1 MNNKSEYEHKLDE
14 YLIPLILNKNKVKIL
29 EFGVQNGISTKKFL
43 EVCEKND
50 GKLYSA
56 DIIDCSKL
64 FDNRRW
70 KFIKSRDDNF
80 QLIKSII
87 PEKIDVIYLDSLHEA
102 SHIQKIFYAYYQL
115 LNVNGY
121 FFIDDISHLP
131 YLKNKSRNNFYCEI
145 NNKETFEEILNI
157 YDSNV
162 DNFDLNFTFISS
174 GLAIIKKKTDLPLN
188 VKNVIKIRE
197 NSPKNIIRLLWKK
210 IIKN

>member
-64 FDNRRW
+64 FDNKRW

>member
-64 FDNRRW
+64 FDSKRW

-102 SHIQKIFYAYYQL
+102 SHIQKIFYAY
-115 LNVNGY
+115 
-121 FFIDDISHLP
+121 
-131 YLKNKSRNNFYCEI
+131 
-145 NNKETFEEILNI
+145 
-157 YDSNV
+157 
-162 DNFDLNFTFISS
+162 
-174 GLAIIKKKTDLPLN
+174 
-188 VKNVIKIRE
+188 
-197 NSPKNIIRLLWKK
+197 
-210 IIKN
+210 